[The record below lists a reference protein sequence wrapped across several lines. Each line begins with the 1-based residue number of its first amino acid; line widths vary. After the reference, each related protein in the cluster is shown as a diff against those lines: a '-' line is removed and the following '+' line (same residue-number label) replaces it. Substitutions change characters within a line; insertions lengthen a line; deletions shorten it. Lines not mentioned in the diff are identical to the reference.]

1 MTTTKIHKVAR
12 VSLGVVMLIACLQC
26 TKRNEEDLKSICFE
40 SEILPIIQAN
50 CATIGCH
57 NSTTA
62 ADGYDLSTYEGIM
75 RAVKPGNGR
84 NSKIVKVMLE
94 DKEEKRM
101 PPPPAAPM
109 SSQFIELVIQWID
122 KGAGHVVGCSL
133 EVGCDTSSVSFSAD
147 ITPVLNDFCV
157 SCHNASA
164 PSGGVVLSTYNGV
177 KSVADDGRLV
187 GSVFHLPGFSPMP
200 PSGTRLD
207 ECKLNK
213 IKAWGNAGAPAN

>member
-1 MTTTKIHKVAR
+1 MKTVEKQKVALLA
-12 VSLGVVMLIACLQC
+12 VAAALAMVTFQC

-75 RAVKPGNGR
+75 RAVKPGKGR
-84 NSKIVKVMLE
+84 DSKIVKVMLE

-109 SSQFIELVIQWID
+109 SLQFIELMIRWID
-122 KGAGHVVGCSL
+122 NGAGNVKGCSL
-133 EVGCDTSSVSFSAD
+133 ASNCDTSSVSFSAD
-147 ITPVLNDFCV
+147 IMPILSDFCV

-164 PSGGVVLSTYNGV
+164 PSGGVVLNTYNGV
-177 KSVADDGRLV
+177 KAVADNGRLV
-187 GSVFHLPGFSPMP
+187 GSVFHMPGFSPMP

-213 IKAWGNAGAPAN
+213 IKAWVNAGAPAN